1 MPNTLATNEPKAIS
15 EIEPPEYEIYM
26 FDISGAIVV
35 NEDEYQ
41 AVMTAFTAG
50 NTYLKLNKRLLRL
63 DSIKLIQPRTRLRS
77 FVLRQEK

>member
-1 MPNTLATNEPKAIS
+1 MSNTLATSEPKAIS
-15 EIEPPEYEIYM
+15 EIESPEYEIFM

-50 NTYLKLNKRLLRL
+50 NIYLKLNQRLLRL
-63 DSIKLIQPRTRLRS
+63 DSIKLIQPRVKRFNMVIR
-77 FVLRQEK
+77 K